1 MTPRLAIRRIGTDER
16 GITLVEFGLVAPVM
30 LLMMMGFFDLAHQ
43 AYASSILQGAMQ
55 EAARD
60 STLESG
66 STATASAAIDAFVE
80 ERVRDVTGN
89 DATFSS
95 NRLSYYDFGSVG
107 DPENFVD
114 AAPFNGTY
122 DPGECFEDVNGNGTW
137 DSDLGKSGQ
146 GGAQDAVLYRM
157 TVTYPRLFPMA
168 GLLGWSKEQVI
179 SATTVLRNQP
189 YGAQTKPVFAICT

>member
-1 MTPRLAIRRIGTDER
+1 MTPRRGLRSIAADER

-55 EAARD
+55 QAARD

-66 STATASAAIDAFVE
+66 SATTQSALIDAFVE
-80 ERVRDVTGN
+80 ERVRDVTG
-89 DATFSS
+89 DEATFSS
-95 NRLSYYDFGSVG
+95 TRLSYYDFGSVG
-107 DPENFVD
+107 RPENFVD
-114 AAPFNGTY
+114 AAPLNGTY

-137 DSDLGKSGQ
+137 DADLGKSGQ

-168 GLLGWSKEQVI
+168 GLLGWSNEQVI

-189 YGAQTKPVFAICT
+189 YGAQTKPVFAICK